1 MALSRSQRRDVF
13 DRVLE
18 AIERKCVWTVTA
30 PERVGELRARYKQPV
45 LDSASPEQFE
55 RVMTQML
62 RELGSHA
69 GIIHR
74 TAHRRPA
81 RQSIAAVLAPG
92 ETEHGPQWVFR
103 DVRSDGPAARS
114 GIQEGDVLV
123 AVNGESLIPPH
134 TSPFLP
140 GRSYLLALERA
151 GGTEVSLRLEI
162 PVDTR
167 DQPPVS
173 TRRLPSGVGVI
184 RIAAFPG
191 VVGIDVARDISR
203 AVADLDTSQLILDLR
218 ANSGG
223 GMGSLRVMSLMC
235 ADRRGVGY
243 SAGRELF
250 TKRHRFDKTRLPQ
263 FDRIPGSRW
272 GLVPLAVRFGIA
284 GRSVAVFTESLGP
297 QRHHGRVVLLVD
309 QQSASA
315 AEMVA
320 AFAQEWE
327 LAVIVG
333 TRTPGRL
340 AAMRLFNVGYGY
352 RIGLPVAA
360 YYTWRD
366 TSIEGVGVTPDVHEP
381 LSVDALRDGVD
392 TQIARCEAI
401 LTGRSG
407 IRAL

>member
-1 MALSRSQRRDVF
+1 MTLTLSQRRDVF

-18 AIERKCVWTVTA
+18 CIERKCVWTAAA
-30 PERVGELRARYKQPV
+30 PERVGQLRERYEQPL

-55 RVMTQML
+55 RLMTEML

-92 ETEHGPQWVFR
+92 QTERGPRWVFR
-103 DVRSDGPAARS
+103 DVWSDGPAARS
-114 GIQEGDVLV
+114 GIREGDVLA
-123 AVNGESLIPPH
+123 AVNGELLIPPD
-134 TSPFLP
+134 TSPLLP
-140 GRSYLLALERA
+140 GHSYVLTLERA
-151 GGTEVSLRLEI
+151 DGTEVSLRLGI

-167 DQPPVS
+167 DQSPVS

-184 RIAAFPG
+184 RIVAFPG
-191 VVGIDVARDISR
+191 VVGIDVARDISQ
-203 AVADLDTSQLILDLR
+203 AIADLGTSQLIVDLR

-250 TKRHRFDKTRLPQ
+250 TKRGRFDKTRLPQ
-263 FDRIPGSRW
+263 FDHIPASRW
-272 GLVPLAVRFGIA
+272 GLVPLAVRFGFA
-284 GRSVAVFTESLGP
+284 SRSVAVLTEALGP
-297 QRHHGRVVLLVD
+297 QRHHGRVVLLID
-309 QQSASA
+309 HQSASA

-327 LAVIVG
+327 LAVTVG
-333 TRTPGRL
+333 TKTPGRL
-340 AAMRLFNVGYGY
+340 AAMRLFNVGHGY

-366 TSIEGVGVTPDVHEP
+366 ASIEGLGVTPDVDQP
-381 LSVDALRDGVD
+381 LSVDALREGLD
-392 TQIARCEAI
+392 TQLARGEAI
-401 LTGRSG
+401 LTDRSDM
-407 IRAL
+407 RAL